1 MALTTTGNLIT
12 FGEQADSQSSAT
24 SSMRTRTFKNWRVL
38 WGLGARLPIPDS
50 NSEDG
55 FRIMDERIVSFSW
68 AKEIAPGRA
77 LLAYLNDM
85 GQIVVM
91 SIQYHRRRD
100 SSKRGSEQEWV
111 WTLTEHI
118 RIDGRGP
125 HKEVSP
131 PPTVSVRALYL
142 LLVRIQIHKIRIS
155 VLKVASFP
163 LNGAPG

>member
-12 FGEQADSQSSAT
+12 FGEQVDSQSSAT

-38 WGLGARLPIPDS
+38 WGLGAKLPIPDS
-50 NSEDG
+50 SFEDG
-55 FRIMDERIVSFSW
+55 FRTMDERIVSFSW

-131 PPTVSVRALYL
+131 PPIVSVRALYS
-142 LLVRIQIHKIRIS
+142 LVFRIQIHKIRIS
-155 VLKVASFP
+155 VLKAASSP